1 MKYLILSDIHGNLP
15 ALESVIKKE
24 IDVQGYINLGDVVNY
39 GPWSNECVDLLDSLT
54 NTINILGNHEEYFIE
69 GRFNLKNKLVNSFF
83 QHTYPSF
90 LRLDKIKSYK
100 KTMNFMDFK
109 ITHNLKDKTYIFND
123 SPVNIQENCMIGHSH
138 QQYFRKVEDKLLIN
152 PGSVGQNRK
161 FINLSNYII
170 WDIEKNTFDLKQ
182 KKFDL
187 KLILNEMKI
196 KNYPNECINYYKNKN
211 KYK

>member
-39 GPWSNECVDLLDSLT
+39 GPWSNECIDLLDSLT
-54 NTINILGNHEEYFIE
+54 NTINILGNHEEYFIK
-69 GRFNLKNKLVNSFF
+69 GRFNLNNKLVDKFF
-83 QHTYPSF
+83 KQTYPSF
-90 LRLDKIKSYK
+90 RRLDKIKSYK
-100 KTMNFMDFK
+100 KKVNFMNFK

-123 SPVNIQENCMIGHSH
+123 TIVNLQENTMIGHSH

-170 WDIEKNTFDLKQ
+170 WDTEKNTFDLKE

-196 KNYPNECINYYKNKN
+196 KNYPNECIEYYELKNKI
-211 KYK
+211 